1 MTEPCQ
7 EKPRTHKKDD
17 SQEERAVVVSDEPVF
32 PDEPYPETEGEGVR
46 SSLRAIFSNRNYTT
60 FLCTAW
66 AFSTFAFLGSYLNL
80 YLKVLGWSI
89 ILIGT
94 VMSVANAFSSIMRLA
109 GGYIGDVADRK
120 KIAVAAFL
128 VTSIY
133 FFIMA
138 FSIDFWL
145 IFIALL
151 IYSVNDLFRSGSTA
165 YIMENVPE
173 KQSGFALSLFTTGR
187 VLGIIALLAFGF
199 LQPTLGFTAAF
210 RFMYLV
216 TGLCIMLSAVARAI
230 FLEPAKRER
239 MHSDRPILSE
249 FLSENVKAAKM
260 LLAAIPGLVLVVVLD
275 ALSDSFFSFAA
286 IIYTYEDLSIDISGI
301 NLMLVTQLLISVPL
315 LLKMGRITDRKGVKK
330 AAIAVYSIMP
340 VSAFFLYIAPVFPY
354 VVPLGV
360 VNALNGAIPGLGVV
374 CATPFLGIVIKYVND
389 ALWGGLI
396 IILIRKRLP
405 KTDTAKI
412 LSIFWV
418 MVYILASVG
427 PYIAGLIYAYMT
439 PPILFLTII
448 VLNVILLVAI
458 AVGPF
463 GNDTAPPTEMIESN

>member
-1 MTEPCQ
+1 M
-7 EKPRTHKKDD
+7 
-17 SQEERAVVVSDEPVF
+17 SDEPVF
-32 PDEPYPETEGEGVR
+32 PDEPYIKTRGQGVR
-46 SSLRAIFSNRNYTT
+46 SSLREIFSNRNYTT

-66 AFSTFAFLGSYLNL
+66 VFSTFSFLGSYLNL

-210 RFMYLV
+210 RLMYLV
-216 TGLCIMLSAVARAI
+216 TGLCIIISAAARAI

-239 MHSDRPILSE
+239 AHSDRPILSE

-340 VSAFFLYIAPVFPY
+340 ISAAFLYIAPAIPY

-360 VNALNGAIPGLGVV
+360 VNALNSAVPGLGVV

-396 IILIRKRLP
+396 IILIRKKLP

-448 VLNVILLVAI
+448 VLNVMLLLAI

-463 GNDTAPPTEMIESN
+463 GNDTAPPTEVIESN